1 MFCFA
6 AVPAL
11 GERDDVCVV
20 QHLLFCT
27 PVWYVPYGDDTD
39 RRALIEDMRNNYSY
53 LKK

>member
-20 QHLLFCT
+20 NMLFCT
-27 PVWYVPYGDDTD
+27 PVWDVPYGDDTD
-39 RRALIEDMRNNYSY
+39 HRALIEV
-53 LKK
+53 